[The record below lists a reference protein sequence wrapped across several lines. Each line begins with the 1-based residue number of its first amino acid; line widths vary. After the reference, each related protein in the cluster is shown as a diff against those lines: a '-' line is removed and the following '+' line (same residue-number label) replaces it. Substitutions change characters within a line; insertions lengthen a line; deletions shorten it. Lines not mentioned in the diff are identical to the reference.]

1 MGVLEADRS
10 LLIGEA
16 APTLKH
22 LRDLGLTDPRPG
34 LRYAM
39 AASLIH
45 SSYLHENLGELGGLT
60 AGVLDALNRA
70 GDGFLRRTAAAA
82 VYHEAAAT
90 TSGEL
95 SKAVAKIAATF
106 PAWAAR
112 QGWLRES
119 AILSVGL
126 NRSQL
131 PPKVLAALMRQIT
144 GVLCLEGE
152 QSVVKS
158 LLSPH
163 IDEQLRAMASDI
175 SDPKTHLYD
184 LMGRDALTFVY
195 ERLGPEHAPVFDA
208 VVTDARGRTGK
219 GSGPGKKAA
228 SQRAAH
234 DFLRRHMPQEFT
246 STRITTASPE
256 QPRELHPSF
265 AHSRAVRQ
273 LQDLFSLRDA
283 ARALLSQ
290 AFVHPSWAYENR
302 GEIKRR
308 NQQDYQVLAH
318 MGSHVLPYEHQLA
331 LARHAVMGPSDTVDF
346 QSLPN
351 SAYDAAFQL
360 VGLADGV
367 LLGAGQASL
376 GTTPEI
382 RADVFQAVIGA
393 VAAADHFE
401 APLARRW
408 PAAWSSVWGKIVP
421 TRGLRKDPT
430 TRLQQAS
437 SAMKLELDFEFGSI
451 GPRHDEEFQA
461 TACLHSTMLGG
472 HFRVPGP
479 WIKGGKTPARHE
491 ASTIV
496 LEILDRLSTT
506 APARSLDGAHALH
519 QELAAFL
526 LTQQAHVLQTA
537 PISTQRWSDLRL
549 FGLHLA
555 ADPNDLLTWAHGADE
570 LLGPDLDLPADS
582 SLRTVLRKSLEEPAD
597 PDRLLDTH
605 LADTLRI
612 LEQVEAPDKL
622 TQEHISRLIHLCD
635 IFRCLGADDSDIS
648 LPDLVSDWSILHRRH
663 LTTPAAP
670 PPVQLSGR
678 ERAILDA
685 AVTAVAA
692 GRGNVGIDILNDRPL
707 HLRIHSDSI
716 TPVNLTDISTLW
728 PKVSRTATMKP
739 HEHGLDVIVTTTP
752 LPSNPGPIS
761 QAVIG
766 ALRPSP
772 EPYRAAMADLLHDLK
787 NQLVAARLAESQP
800 AESRTARLQQQLTAS
815 RHLDEAHALAMR
827 LRAATAPPAGNSAR
841 ALELGSFLRHYAGTV
856 LTRLP
861 PFISLAT
868 PKASRAVQVAIDP
881 RTLTAALDNL
891 VGNAIEALHQGG
903 HISLAWVADAHEAV
917 IEISDDGPG
926 LPSDIAA
933 ALAAGQ
939 RIRST
944 KPGGNGLGLLSARS
958 LLTRAGGQLAH
969 GRTSTGTA
977 WFITLPRDP
986 ATFPE
991 PA

>member
-1 MGVLEADRS
+1 M
-10 LLIGEA
+10 
-16 APTLKH
+16 
-22 LRDLGLTDPRPG
+22 
-34 LRYAM
+34 
-39 AASLIH
+39 
-45 SSYLHENLGELGGLT
+45 
-60 AGVLDALNRA
+60 
-70 GDGFLRRTAAAA
+70 
-82 VYHEAAAT
+82 
-90 TSGEL
+90 TSGDL

-119 AILSVGL
+119 AILSGGL
-126 NRSQL
+126 NRDQL
-131 PPKVLAALMRQIT
+131 PPKVLAALMRQVA

-152 QSVVKS
+152 QGVVRS
-158 LLSPH
+158 LLSRH
-163 IDEQLRAMASDI
+163 IDEQLRAMGGAI
-175 SDPKTHLYD
+175 SDPKTHLHD
-184 LMGRDALTFVY
+184 LMGPDSLSFAY
-195 ERLGPEHAPVFDA
+195 ERVGPEHAPVFHA
-208 VVTDARGRTGK
+208 VVTDARSRTGL
-219 GSGPGKKAA
+219 GSGPSKKAA

-246 STRITTASPE
+246 KEQDTTACAE
-256 QPRELHPSF
+256 QPRELHPTF

-273 LQDLFSLRDA
+273 LQVLFSLHDS

-290 AFVHPSWAYENR
+290 ALVHPSWAYENR

-308 NQQDYQVLAH
+308 SQQDYQVLAH
-318 MGSHVLPYEHQLA
+318 MGSHILQYEHFLS
-331 LARHAVMGPSDTVDF
+331 LARHAVIDTPDTAGF
-346 QSLPN
+346 QWQPN
-351 SAYDAAFQL
+351 EVYDAAFQL
-360 VGLADGV
+360 VGLAEGV

-376 GTTPEI
+376 GTTSEI

-393 VAAADHFE
+393 VGAADDFE
-401 APLARRW
+401 APLASRW
-408 PAAWSSVWGKIVP
+408 PTAWSSAWEKIMP
-421 TRGLRKDPT
+421 TRGRQQDPT
-430 TRLQQAS
+430 TRLQQAA
-437 SAMKLELDFEFGSI
+437 SAMKLQLDFEFDSA
-451 GPRHDEEFQA
+451 GPRHDEAFQA
-461 TACLHSTMLGG
+461 TALLQSTMLGG

-479 WIKGGKTPARHE
+479 RIKGGKTPAKHE
-491 ASTIV
+491 VSTII

-506 APARSLDGAHALH
+506 APARSLHGASALH

-526 LTQQAHVLQTA
+526 LAQQAYVLQTA
-537 PISTQRWSDLRL
+537 PISTQRWSDLCL

-570 LLGPDLDLPADS
+570 LLGLDLDLPADS
-582 SLRTVLRKSLEEPAD
+582 SLRTVFRKALEEPAD

-612 LEQVEAPDKL
+612 LEQVEAPEEL
-622 TQEHISRLIHLCD
+622 TLEHISRLIHLCD

-648 LPDLVSDWSILHRRH
+648 LLDLVSDWSILYRRR

-670 PPVQLSGR
+670 PSVHLSGR
-678 ERAILDA
+678 ERSILDA

-692 GRGNVGIDILNDRPL
+692 GRGNVGIDILNNRPL
-707 HLRIHSDSI
+707 HLRIHSDNI
-716 TPVNLTDISTLW
+716 TSANLTDISTLW
-728 PKVSRTATMKP
+728 SKVSRTATVTP
-739 HEHGLDVIVTTTP
+739 HGDGLDVIVTATS

-827 LRAATAPPAGNSAR
+827 LRAATAPPASTSAP

-861 PFISLAT
+861 PVISLAT
-868 PKASRAVQVAIDP
+868 PKASRAVHVTIDP
-881 RTLTAALDNL
+881 RALTAVLDNL

-903 HISLAWVADAHEAV
+903 HISLAWIADAYEAV

-926 LPSDIAA
+926 LPADIVA

-958 LLTRAGGQLAH
+958 LLTQTGGQLAH
-969 GRTSTGTA
+969 GRTSAGTA

-991 PA
+991 SA